1 MTKDRSDRVMKH
13 IEKKVRLGDRVIK
26 YMEKKVRLGKQA
38 KRRFARLLMVE
49 VVAADIFCL

>member
-1 MTKDRSDRVMKH
+1 MTKDRSDRVIKH